1 MLETKNEVAVILE
14 RDSFTMW
21 IAPLCLLFGVVLL
34 VMMWPMWPIK
44 AEDIPVTF
52 SIAILLLVGVF
63 GLVAEQLRKSELSS
77 SM

>member
-21 IAPLCLLFGVVLL
+21 IAPLCLIVGGILFF
-34 VMMWPMWPIK
+34 MMWPMWPIK

-52 SIAILLLVGVF
+52 SIVILLLVGVF
-63 GLVAEQLRKSELSS
+63 GFVAEQLRKKEMSS
-77 SM
+77 V